1 MTQQDEPVFNLKA
14 VVHQTG
20 LKPDTLRAWER
31 RYGLPHP
38 QRSGGGHRI
47 YSSHDIETIKWLMAR
62 QQEGL
67 SIKRAV
73 ELWEQIEADGRDPLE
88 APMPVAAATAPIP
101 PPRPVGESLVQLRES
116 WISACLSYDEQVA
129 EQVVSQAFALYSP
142 EIVAMDLLQKGM
154 AEIGDGWYRSE
165 VTVQQEHFASTL
177 AIRRLE
183 ALVMAAPPP
192 SRPGRILA
200 ACPPQEE
207 HVFGLLL
214 ITLLLRR
221 RGWEVVYLGANVP
234 TQRLETTMAATHPK
248 LVILGA
254 QRLHSAATLLEVA
267 HLLQQEDVPLAYGGL
282 IFNLLPDLRARIAGH
297 FLGERLDAVPQMVE
311 SLMTAPRP
319 SPAVEDVSEVCLQ
332 TRDHFRERESTIGAQ
347 LIRAH
352 SPIAIPPHHIALAN
366 GELAHGIEAALTLG
380 DMAYLGS
387 DIDWVKG
394 LLGNLEMPVDALYDY
409 LAAYQ
414 RAASEHLD
422 EAGEPILDWLGAVL
436 QANGS
441 NRD

>member
-1 MTQQDEPVFNLKA
+1 
-14 VVHQTG
+14 
-20 LKPDTLRAWER
+20 
-31 RYGLPHP
+31 
-38 QRSGGGHRI
+38 
-47 YSSHDIETIKWLMAR
+47 
-62 QQEGL
+62 
-67 SIKRAV
+67 
-73 ELWEQIEADGRDPLE
+73 
-88 APMPVAAATAPIP
+88 
-101 PPRPVGESLVQLRES
+101 
-116 WISACLSYDEQVA
+116 
-129 EQVVSQAFALYSP
+129 VVSQAFALYSP
-142 EIVAMDLLQKGM
+142 EVVAIDLLQKGM
-154 AEIGDGWYRSE
+154 AEIGEGWYRSE

-177 AIRRLE
+177 AIRRVE

-192 SRPGRILA
+192 TRPGRILA

-297 FLGERLDAVPQMVE
+297 FLGERLDAVPQMAE

-319 SPAVEDVSEVCLQ
+319 APAVEDISEVCLWA
-332 TRDHFRERESTIGAQ
+332 REHFRERESTIGGQ
-347 LIRAH
+347 LIEAH
-352 SPIAIPPHHIALAN
+352 SPIAIPTHHIALAN
-366 GELAHGIEAALTLG
+366 RELAHGIEAALTLG
-380 DMAYLGS
+380 SMAYLES

-394 LLGNLEMPVDALYDY
+394 LLDHREMPVGALYDY
-409 LAAYQ
+409 LAAYR

-422 EAGEPILDWLGAVL
+422 EAGEPILSWLDKVL
-436 QANGS
+436 QANGR
-441 NRD
+441 NQG